1 MTTRDFSGC
10 HVPLVTPFKDDYSL
24 DEKGLRRLINYLIE
38 EEKVD
43 GLVPCGTTG
52 ESPTLDHE
60 EHHRVIEITIEETRG
75 RVPVIAGTGSN
86 CTQEAILMTKRAEDA
101 GADATLQVGPY
112 YNKPTMDGMLA
123 HFEAIAKNT
132 RLPIFIYNIPG
143 RTGRNIDPA
152 TLIKL
157 SEIDNIIGIKDAC
170 GDLTQ
175 TMEVIR
181 GTKRKG
187 KNFYVL
193 CGEDALTYPLM
204 ALGGD
209 GAISAVANVIGRE
222 YTEMC
227 RLMKEGKWVE
237 AREIHYRTLPL
248 VNALFIETNPAPVKE
263 ALNMMGLPA
272 GPLRLP
278 LVPLRPANRERLRQE
293 LMAVGRLK

>member
-1 MTTRDFSGC
+1 
-10 HVPLVTPFKDDYSL
+10 VTPFKDDYSL